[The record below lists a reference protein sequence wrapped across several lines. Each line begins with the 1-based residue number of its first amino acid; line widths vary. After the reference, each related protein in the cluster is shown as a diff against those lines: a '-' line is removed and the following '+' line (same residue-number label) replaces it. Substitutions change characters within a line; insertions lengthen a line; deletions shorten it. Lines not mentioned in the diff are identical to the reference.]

1 MCVEKIMGSCE
12 QRLRGEARKQEW
24 RYKIM
29 ENTNTETTVV
39 DTEVKDGASAAD
51 ETTREDVDTK
61 NAETVTMSKTDY
73 DKAIQSAEDK
83 IRGHYS
89 KEINDLKDKIK
100 ELTPV
105 EKSQAEIDLENRI
118 AALEES
124 ERIVAAQKKRLE
136 FQENLT
142 NKGLDKSL
150 VDFLKEDTDVDALVS
165 VVDGIVKSRMKSTG
179 YVPTSH
185 DSDDLVSQE
194 EFNKMSYDKRVELYK
209 KNPTLYERLT
219 KRRK

>member
-1 MCVEKIMGSCE
+1 
-12 QRLRGEARKQEW
+12 
-24 RYKIM
+24 M
-29 ENTNTETTVV
+29 ENTETTTVV

>member
-1 MCVEKIMGSCE
+1 
-12 QRLRGEARKQEW
+12 
-24 RYKIM
+24 M

-61 NAETVTMSKTDY
+61 NAETVTISKTDY

-150 VDFLKEDTDVDALVS
+150 MDFLKEDTDVDALVS

>member
-1 MCVEKIMGSCE
+1 MGSCE

-61 NAETVTMSKTDY
+61 NAETVTISKTDY

-185 DSDDLVSQE
+185 G
-194 EFNKMSYDKRVELYK
+194 R
-209 KNPTLYERLT
+209 
-219 KRRK
+219 

>member
-1 MCVEKIMGSCE
+1 
-12 QRLRGEARKQEW
+12 
-24 RYKIM
+24 M

-61 NAETVTMSKTDY
+61 NAETVTISKTDY

-124 ERIVAAQKKRLE
+124 ERIVAAQKKKLE

>member
-1 MCVEKIMGSCE
+1 MGSCE

-61 NAETVTMSKTDY
+61 NAETVTISKTDY

>member
-51 ETTREDVDTK
+51 ETTKEDVDTK

-89 KEINDLKDKIK
+89 KEIKDLKEKIK

-124 ERIVAAQKKRLE
+124 ERNVAAQKKRLE

-150 VDFLKEDTDVDALVS
+150 MDFLKEDTDVDALVS
-165 VVDGIVKSRMKSTG
+165 VVDSIVKSRMKSTG

>member
-1 MCVEKIMGSCE
+1 
-12 QRLRGEARKQEW
+12 
-24 RYKIM
+24 M
-29 ENTNTETTVV
+29 EDNKNTELEKDVETKG
-39 DTEVKDGASAAD
+39 KDGADTKS
-51 ETTREDVDTK
+51 ETTDTK
-61 NAETVTMSKTDY
+61 DDTKETVTMSKADY

-83 IRGHYS
+83 VRGKLSKQIR
-89 KEINDLKDKIK
+89 DLEAKVK
-100 ELTPV
+100 ELSPV

-150 VDFLKEDTDVDALVS
+150 MDFLKEDTDVDALVS

-179 YVPTSH
+179 YVPSEH
-185 DSDDLVSQE
+185 SSDDKVLR
-194 EFNKMSYDKRVELYK
+194 YI
-209 KNPTLYERLT
+209 
-219 KRRK
+219 